1 MSSRLALPFA
11 IAYAGTIN
19 LRHPI
24 NKHGQDSGDLTN
36 KLTKRPSSSHLRST
50 YSFAYL
56 NTISMH
62 AKQENPKLINPPALS
77 PAYSFRQNFI
87 FHIFFSSFSM
97 KPNDGSLLL
106 SHCLNSHRDYH
117 SFFFLFGYS
126 LRFINLQ
133 HPCKTSNNMTQHFSY
148 KMQAYL

>member
-1 MSSRLALPFA
+1 MWLSFFLRFSKYILLIHYNCVLQTLPFP

-36 KLTKRPSSSHLRST
+36 KLTKRPPSSHLRST

-117 SFFFLFGYS
+117 SIFFSFRILITIY
-126 LRFINLQ
+126 
-133 HPCKTSNNMTQHFSY
+133 
-148 KMQAYL
+148 